1 MNAQCSL
8 KAMKIL
14 SLFDGMSCGYITLK
28 ELGISVD
35 RYVAY
40 EIDKFTIQTAL
51 HNFPDI
57 EQRGNV
63 KTADFTEF
71 KGFDWVLAG
80 FPCTKFSIAQKKD
93 RETKPYS
100 GEGWELFEQAW
111 RAVQEAQPKYFLFEN
126 NKSMAKAV
134 QQEISKI
141 IGFEPVLI
149 NSALVSAQNRQRI
162 YWVGKRNAD
171 GTYSK
176 VDVNQPADRGVLLK
190 DVLDDNCLVEREK
203 AYCLKHQAG
212 NARDYFKKHHT
223 NIKFEP
229 VNVTAD
235 GKSQT
240 IKVQAQ
246 KTNVDNI
253 VVYAGGS
260 FGASGVAEPVC
271 VAERGR
277 YSDTGKRS
285 QKGNGSVE
293 QFYEARADGK
303 TNALTT
309 VQKDNAVAEPVRI
322 GTYPNNARNQDKH
335 DSQQYRIYSPEGK
348 SVALCGNGGGAGA
361 KTGLYAIPVE
371 FADGIPTKAI
381 SGADGK
387 IYPVYEVKNGLITVK
402 GKEYPIKLKD
412 GYYIIRKL
420 TVSECRR
427 LQTIPDWYEMP
438 CSDSQNYKMLGNGW
452 TVDVIIWL
460 INSAVNTEG
469 GAGLCPNTY

>member
-1 MNAQCSL
+1 MN
-8 KAMKIL
+8 IL
-14 SLFDGMSCGYITLK
+14 SLFDGMGCGYITLR
-28 ELGISVD
+28 ELGVPVD

-40 EIDKFTIQTAL
+40 EIDKYAIQTAL

-57 EQRGNV
+57 EQRGDV

-71 KGFDWVLAG
+71 EGFDWVLAG

-100 GEGWELFEQAW
+100 GEGWELFEEAW
-111 RAVQEAQPKYFLFEN
+111 RAVQEAKPKYFLFEN

-162 YWVGKRNAD
+162 YWVGVRNAD

-176 VDVNQPADRGVLLK
+176 VAVEQPADRGILLK
-190 DVLDDNCLVEREK
+190 DVLDDSCFVERDK

-223 NIKFEP
+223 NVKFEP
-229 VNVTAD
+229 VIFQTPRGKNIGGAKYNKSPTLTAN
-235 GKSQT
+235 GSWVENN
-240 IKVQAQ
+240 KV
-246 KTNVDNI
+246 V
-253 VVYAGGS
+253 
-260 FGASGVAEPVC
+260 EPVC

-277 YSDTGKRS
+277 YTDSGNRS
-285 QKGNGSVE
+285 QRGNNPVE
-293 QFYEARADGK
+293 QFYEAREDGK

-322 GTYPNNARNQDKH
+322 GTYPNNAKNPKH
-335 DSQQYRIYSPEGK
+335 DSQQYRIYSHEGK
-348 SVALCGNGGGAGA
+348 SVALCGNGGGMGA

-381 SGADGK
+381 SAADGK
-387 IYPVYEVKNGLITVK
+387 VYPVYEVKNGLITVK
-402 GKEYPIKLKD
+402 GKQYPIKLKD

-438 CSDSQNYKMLGNGW
+438 CSDSQNYKILGNGW
-452 TVDVIIWL
+452 TVEVIKHL
-460 INSAVNTEG
+460 VSSALAHETPQRIYSDFMKGCEI
-469 GAGLCPNTY
+469 

>member
-1 MNAQCSL
+1 MN
-8 KAMKIL
+8 IL
-14 SLFDGMSCGYITLK
+14 SLFDGMGCGYITLR
-28 ELGISVD
+28 ELGVPVD

-40 EIDKFTIQTAL
+40 EIDKYAVKTAL

-57 EQRGNV
+57 EQRGDV

-71 KGFDWVLAG
+71 EGFDWVLAG

-111 RAVQEAQPKYFLFEN
+111 RAVCEAKPKYFLFEN

-162 YWVGKRNAD
+162 YWLGVRNAD

-176 VDVNQPADRGVLLK
+176 VAVEQPADRGILLK
-190 DVLDDNCLVEREK
+190 DVLDDNCLVERDK
-203 AYCLKHQAG
+203 AHCLKHQAG

-223 NIKFEP
+223 NVKFEP
-229 VNVTAD
+229 VNTTVD

-240 IKVQAQ
+240 VKAQAQ
-246 KTNVDNI
+246 RTNVDNI
-253 VVYAGGS
+253 VVYAGKT

-277 YSDTGKRS
+277 YTDSGNRS
-285 QKGNGSVE
+285 QKGNGPVE
-293 QFYEARADGK
+293 QFYEAREDGK

-309 VQKDNAVAEPVRI
+309 VQKDNAIAEPVRI
-322 GTYPNNARNQDKH
+322 GTYPNNAKNPKH

-348 SVALCGNGGGAGA
+348 SVALCGNGGGMGA

-371 FADGIPTKAI
+371 FTDGIPTKAI
-381 SGADGK
+381 SAADGK
-387 IYPVYEVKNGLITVK
+387 VYPVYEVKNGLITVK
-402 GKEYPIKLKD
+402 GKQCPIKLKD

-452 TVDVIIWL
+452 TVEVIKHL
-460 INSAVNTEG
+460 INSALIHETPQRIYSDFMKGCEQCH
-469 GAGLCPNTY
+469 LI

>member
-1 MNAQCSL
+1 MN
-8 KAMKIL
+8 IL
-14 SLFDGMSCGYITLK
+14 SLFDGMGCGYITLR
-28 ELGISVD
+28 ELGVPVD

-40 EIDKFTIQTAL
+40 EIDKYAIQTAL
-51 HNFPDI
+51 HNFPNI
-57 EQRGNV
+57 EQRGDV

-71 KGFDWVLAG
+71 EGFDWVLAG

-100 GEGWELFEQAW
+100 GEGWELFEGAW
-111 RAVQEAQPKYFLFEN
+111 RAVQEAKPKYFLFEN

-162 YWVGKRNAD
+162 YWVGVRNAD

-176 VDVNQPADRGVLLK
+176 VAVEQPADRGILLK
-190 DVLDDNCLVEREK
+190 DVLDDSCLVERNK

-223 NIKFEP
+223 NVKFEP
-229 VNVTAD
+229 VNPLFS
-235 GKSQT
+235 GKARCITSGYANKGARQ
-240 IKVQAQ
+240 ILDS
-246 KTNVDNI
+246 NFSDNPHKQQWD
-253 VVYAGGS
+253 S
-260 FGASGVAEPVC
+260 VAEPVC

-277 YSDTGKRS
+277 YTDSGNRS
-285 QKGNGSVE
+285 QKGNGPVE
-293 QFYEARADGK
+293 QFYEAREDGK

-322 GTYPNNARNQDKH
+322 GALPRPNGELST
-335 DSQQYRIYSPEGK
+335 SQSKRVYAIEGK
-348 SVALCGNGGGAGA
+348 SVNLTSGGGGMGG

-381 SGADGK
+381 SAADGK
-387 IYPVYEVKNGLITVK
+387 VYPVYEVRNGLITVK
-402 GKEYPIKLKD
+402 GKQYPIKLKD

-427 LQTIPDWYEMP
+427 LQTIPNWYEMP

-452 TVDVIIWL
+452 TVEVIKHL
-460 INSAVNTEG
+460 VSSCNG
-469 GAGLCPNTY
+469 